1 MFERTVRRR
10 LIVVVALFASLG
22 LVLTSCSSD
31 SDDTA
36 GTSQS
41 VPASSIPGL
50 PITTGDLPTVDAP
63 ANSKSMTCREYRS
76 LDEATRVAV
85 VKELGVKQNQR
96 LVAGVVATMCLN
108 LPDDTVAGIIERLPE
123 VAR

>member
-1 MFERTVRRR
+1 MFERTVRRW
-10 LIVVVALFASLG
+10 IVVVGLIASLG
-22 LVLTSCSSD
+22 VVLTACSSD

-36 GTSQS
+36 GASQS
-41 VPASSIPGL
+41 TAASSIPGL
-50 PITTGDLPTVDAP
+50 PITTGDLPSVEAP
-63 ANSKSMTCREYRS
+63 ANSESMTCREYRG

-85 VKELGVKQNQR
+85 VGELGVTQNQR

-108 LPDDTVAGIIERLPE
+108 LPDDTVAETIKRLPD